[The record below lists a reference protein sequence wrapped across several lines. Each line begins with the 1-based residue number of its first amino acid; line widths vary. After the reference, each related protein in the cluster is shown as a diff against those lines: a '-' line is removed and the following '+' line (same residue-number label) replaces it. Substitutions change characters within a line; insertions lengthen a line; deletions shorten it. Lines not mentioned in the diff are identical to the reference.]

1 MRAFTAA
8 ALLASSCL
16 FHAAIGAPNFE
27 ISKTSLS
34 VDRHREA
41 LDNGEILVRVQRTDD
56 LFSDRSANEDAK
68 LLLEKNT
75 HIALRIQLDSVAG
88 TVNVNDEPLDLASDD
103 SRVTAIK
110 AEAFRLPEEHDSPIA
125 DADMMLS
132 LLGQM
137 SPGIVGVEVKV
148 ESSLITPKVGI
159 VDFSTGDALPTVNDV
174 SIRKVGLWIRVF
186 EIEGKQLP
194 HTTSIYT
201 PILQLVVTGSGG
213 KVTKI
218 ATLSVDGR
226 DPVNEALSA
235 PGPVMTLPN
244 GAFPEVDP
252 VMEKGDQEHR
262 NHSGHGA
269 THPHHHHGEHSHRHR
284 HSGLFRW
291 IAEMLGFRS
300 AKPEWRPKSHLK
312 KAGCKGMRKDASR
325 NEAGAARVETH
336 RPKLENPFSGMMD
349 EGEGYASDASTEA
362 NASEEAEGAVKD
374 GHRFVHAHAH
384 GQDHHH
390 GHRRHGR
397 CGGFFRRMAIGFVT
411 GMALFA
417 SVVFH
422 PISLMVASGLVTF
435 AILFHG
441 VRRIV
446 QKRRGGQVT
455 LGEEADEVSFEH
467 DDKDEKAPFLTEVV
481 VEENAGHKLPEYE
494 ESS

>member
-1 MRAFTAA
+1 
-8 ALLASSCL
+8 
-16 FHAAIGAPNFE
+16 
-27 ISKTSLS
+27 
-34 VDRHREA
+34 
-41 LDNGEILVRVQRTDD
+41 
-56 LFSDRSANEDAK
+56 
-68 LLLEKNT
+68 
-75 HIALRIQLDSVAG
+75 
-88 TVNVNDEPLDLASDD
+88 
-103 SRVTAIK
+103 
-110 AEAFRLPEEHDSPIA
+110 
-125 DADMMLS
+125 MLS

-148 ESSLITPKVGI
+148 ESSPITPKVGI
-159 VDFSTGDALPTVNDV
+159 VDFGTGDAPPTVNAV

-201 PILQLVVTGSGG
+201 PILQLVVTGSEG
-213 KVTKI
+213 KVMKI
-218 ATLSVDGR
+218 ETLSVDGR

-252 VMEKGDQEHR
+252 VMEKVDQEHQ

-269 THPHHHHGEHSHRHR
+269 HPHPHHHHEHRHRHR

-300 AKPEWRPKSHLK
+300 AKPEWRPKSYLK
-312 KAGCKGMRKDASR
+312 KGGCKGMRKEAFR
-325 NEAGAARVETH
+325 KEAGAARVKTH
-336 RPKLENPFSGMMD
+336 RPKVENPFSGMMD
-349 EGEGYASDASTEA
+349 EEEGYASDASTEA
-362 NASEEAEGAVKD
+362 NVSEEAEGAVKD
-374 GHRFVHAHAH
+374 GHRFGHAH

-422 PISLMVASGLVTF
+422 PISLMVASGLITF

-441 VRRIV
+441 VRRIM
-446 QKRRGGQVT
+446 QKRRRGQVA
-455 LGEEADEVSFEH
+455 LGEEADEVLFEH
-467 DDKDEKAPFLTEVV
+467 DDKDEKVPILTEVV
-481 VEENAGHKLPEYE
+481 VEKNAGDKLPKYE

>member
-16 FHAAIGAPNFE
+16 FQAAIGAPNFE

-56 LFSDRSANEDAK
+56 LFSDPSANEDAK

-110 AEAFRLPEEHDSPIA
+110 AEAFRLPAEHDSPVA

-148 ESSLITPKVGI
+148 ESSPITPKVGI
-159 VDFSTGDALPTVNDV
+159 VDFGTGDAPPTVNAV

-201 PILQLVVTGSGG
+201 PILQLVVTGSEG
-213 KVTKI
+213 KVMKI
-218 ATLSVDGR
+218 ETLSVDGR

-252 VMEKGDQEHR
+252 VMEKVDQEHQ
-262 NHSGHGA
+262 NH
-269 THPHHHHGEHSHRHR
+269 
-284 HSGLFRW
+284 
-291 IAEMLGFRS
+291 S
-300 AKPEWRPKSHLK
+300 AKPEWRPKSYLK
-312 KAGCKGMRKDASR
+312 KGGCKGMRKEAFR
-325 NEAGAARVETH
+325 KEAGAARVKTH
-336 RPKLENPFSGMMD
+336 RPKVENPFSGMMD
-349 EGEGYASDASTEA
+349 EEEGYASDASTEA
-362 NASEEAEGAVKD
+362 NVSEEAEGAVKD
-374 GHRFVHAHAH
+374 GHRFGHAH

-422 PISLMVASGLVTF
+422 PISLMVASGLITF

-441 VRRIV
+441 VRRIM
-446 QKRRGGQVT
+446 QKRRRGQVA
-455 LGEEADEVSFEH
+455 LGEEADEVLFEH
-467 DDKDEKAPFLTEVV
+467 DDKDEKVPILTEVV
-481 VEENAGHKLPEYE
+481 VEKNAGDKLPKYE